1 MIIMM
6 IKHSM
11 SAAQMWGNLISSLV
25 LSNRPDN
32 ASDISEEDL
41 QKCGR
46 NFCPEVESA
55 SNGSSAGL
63 EAPPQD
69 LVSTCTGEN
78 RSTFIRFHTLTL
90 LMMRPLLSK
99 AQELKKIIEN
109 HLNPV
114 MLVFIGALIEYLH
127 LSTHFPGLSAIF
139 QDLLISFCISQI
151 SHQQHMG

>member
-1 MIIMM
+1 M

-69 LVSTCTGEN
+69 LVSTGVN
-78 RSTFIRFHTLTL
+78 LSSSIRYHTLTL

-99 AQELKKIIEN
+99 AQELKKN
-109 HLNPV
+109 
-114 MLVFIGALIEYLH
+114 
-127 LSTHFPGLSAIF
+127 
-139 QDLLISFCISQI
+139 
-151 SHQQHMG
+151 